1 MDPATLRDPRL
12 LAELYARM
20 DGSNEPET
28 LLPRELPRYYGLL
41 ARELAGVQ
49 LTKLEAQVA
58 ETAPRDAER
67 ARLDGSPFG
76 SLAAA
81 AGAEVPGRR
90 GGAGGAGDA
99 AGRRLAPRA
108 GR

>member
-1 MDPATLRDPRL
+1 MDHATSRDPRL
-12 LAELYARM
+12 LGLLAERL
-20 DGSNEPET
+20 DGGNEPDT
-28 LLPRELPRYYGLL
+28 LPAREVARYCGLL
-41 ARELAGVQ
+41 ARELGSVQ
-49 LTKLEAQVA
+49 PGAPEASVVEVA
-58 ETAPRDAER
+58 VCG
-67 ARLDGSPFG
+67 ARHVRRGGTPFG